1 MTIDQKPVRLPIKSS
16 TGDTLAL
23 VSIDGL
29 QLYSKR
35 RKCWET
41 FPIEKVLQ
49 LQTEVA
55 KLAVEKEE
63 TAGLNQ

>member
-1 MTIDQKPVRLPIKSS
+1 MTEKKPVRLPIKSS

-55 KLAVEKEE
+55 RLVVEQQNE
-63 TAGLNQ
+63 TA

>member
-1 MTIDQKPVRLPIKSS
+1 MTEQKPVRLPIKSS

-41 FPIEKVLQ
+41 FSIETVLQ

-55 KLAVEKEE
+55 KLAIKQQDEP
-63 TAGLNQ
+63 A

>member
-1 MTIDQKPVRLPIKSS
+1 MPIEQKPVRLPIKSS

-41 FPIEKVLQ
+41 FSIETVLQ

-55 KLAVEKEE
+55 KLAIEQQNEP
-63 TAGLNQ
+63 A